1 MDKRYLS
8 DMELGQAATIIDV
21 TEESADD
28 SIARRLRD
36 LGFIKGEEVKLVTY
50 GPLGRDPLLVQIGF
64 TRFAIRVSE
73 ASRVEVQ

>member
-21 TEESADD
+21 TQESADD
-28 SIARRLRD
+28 SIARRLRN
-36 LGFIKGEEVKLVTY
+36 LGFIKGEEVKLVNY

-64 TRFAIRVSE
+64 TRFALRVSE

>member
-36 LGFIKGEEVKLVTY
+36 LGFVKGEEVKLVTY

-64 TRFAIRVSE
+64 TRFALRVSE

>member
-1 MDKRYLS
+1 MDKKYLS

-21 TEESADD
+21 TQESADD

-64 TRFAIRVSE
+64 TRFALRVSE

>member
-1 MDKRYLS
+1 
-8 DMELGQAATIIDV
+8 MELGQAATIIDV
-21 TEESADD
+21 TQESADD

-64 TRFAIRVSE
+64 TRFALRVSE

>member
-21 TEESADD
+21 TQESADD

>member
-21 TEESADD
+21 TQESADD

-50 GPLGRDPLLVQIGF
+50 GSLGRDPLLVQIGF
-64 TRFAIRVSE
+64 TRFALRVSE

>member
-1 MDKRYLS
+1 MDKRYLC

-21 TEESADD
+21 TQESADD

-64 TRFAIRVSE
+64 TRFALRVSE

>member
-1 MDKRYLS
+1 
-8 DMELGQAATIIDV
+8 MELGQAATIIDV

-36 LGFIKGEEVKLVTY
+36 LGFVKGEEVKLVTY

-64 TRFAIRVSE
+64 TRFALRVSE

>member
-64 TRFAIRVSE
+64 TRFALRVSE

>member
-21 TEESADD
+21 TQESADD

-64 TRFAIRVSE
+64 TRFALRVSE
-73 ASRVEVQ
+73 ANRVEVQ

>member
-1 MDKRYLS
+1 MDKKYLS
-8 DMELGQAATIIDV
+8 DMELGQAATIITV
-21 TEESADD
+21 AQHSADD

-36 LGFIKGEEVKLVTY
+36 LGFIEGEEVRLVTY

-64 TRFAIRVSE
+64 TRFALRASE

>member
-21 TEESADD
+21 TQESADD

-36 LGFIKGEEVKLVTY
+36 LGFINGEEVKLVTY

-64 TRFAIRVSE
+64 TRFALRVSE

>member
-21 TEESADD
+21 TQESADD

-36 LGFIKGEEVKLVTY
+36 LGFIKGE
-50 GPLGRDPLLVQIGF
+50 
-64 TRFAIRVSE
+64 
-73 ASRVEVQ
+73 

>member
-8 DMELGQAATIIDV
+8 DMELGQAATIINV
-21 TEESADD
+21 TQESADD

-64 TRFAIRVSE
+64 TRFALRVSE

>member
-21 TEESADD
+21 TQESADD

-36 LGFIKGEEVKLVTY
+36 LGFVKGEEVKLVTY

-64 TRFAIRVSE
+64 TRFALRVSE

>member
-21 TEESADD
+21 TQESADD

-64 TRFAIRVSE
+64 TRFALRVSE

>member
-8 DMELGQAATIIDV
+8 DMVLGQAATIIDV

-36 LGFIKGEEVKLVTY
+36 LGFVKGEEVKLVTY

-64 TRFAIRVSE
+64 TRFALRVSE

>member
-21 TEESADD
+21 THESADD

-64 TRFAIRVSE
+64 TRFALRVSE

>member
-21 TEESADD
+21 TQESADD

-64 TRFAIRVSE
+64 TRFALRVSE
-73 ASRVEVQ
+73 ASRVEIQ

>member
-8 DMELGQAATIIDV
+8 DMELGQAATIINV
-21 TEESADD
+21 TQESADD

-36 LGFIKGEEVKLVTY
+36 LGFIKGEEVKQVTY

-64 TRFAIRVSE
+64 TRFALRVSE

>member
-36 LGFIKGEEVKLVTY
+36 LGFVKGEEVKLVTY